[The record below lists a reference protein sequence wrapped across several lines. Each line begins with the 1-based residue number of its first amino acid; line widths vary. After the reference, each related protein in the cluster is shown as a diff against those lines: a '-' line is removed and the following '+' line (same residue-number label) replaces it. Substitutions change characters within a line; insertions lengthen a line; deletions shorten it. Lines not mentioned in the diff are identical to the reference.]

1 MSFLSRDYTEK
12 RSFIRMQ
19 VGSPIELKTESGT
32 CHQGK
37 CIDLSGGGMLVEID
51 QALEISSH
59 VTASVISGHGH
70 NPTLQAQCSV
80 TRVEQTGKE
89 SYFLGLEIQEVLNK
103 PTEDIAETE

>member
-19 VGSPIELKTESGT
+19 VGSPIEVETELGT
-32 CHQGK
+32 RHQGK

-51 QALEISSH
+51 QALEISSQL
-59 VTASVISGHGH
+59 TASVISTHGH

-80 TRVEQTGKE
+80 TRVEQTGKDTF
-89 SYFLGLEIQEVLNK
+89 YIGLEIQEVLNK
-103 PTEDIAETE
+103 PIEDIAEAE